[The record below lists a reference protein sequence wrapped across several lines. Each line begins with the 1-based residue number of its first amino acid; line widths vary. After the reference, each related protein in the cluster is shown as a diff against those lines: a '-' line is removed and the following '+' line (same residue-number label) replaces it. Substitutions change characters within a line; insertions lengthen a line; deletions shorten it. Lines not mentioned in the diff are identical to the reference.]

1 MEVSKALRQRK
12 ASVMV
17 SFRRGIYVPI
27 YKCEID
33 SETLET
39 NIVLFKCKLEG
50 DDKFQGSWELYIHT
64 HLHTHVHTHTHTH
77 THTPRSVTNTDLLYI
92 TGIST
97 QNASIRS
104 METEAEI
111 NV

>member
-39 NIVLFKCKLEG
+39 NSLI
-50 DDKFQGSWELYIHT
+50 
-64 HLHTHVHTHTHTH
+64 
-77 THTPRSVTNTDLLYI
+77 
-92 TGIST
+92 
-97 QNASIRS
+97 
-104 METEAEI
+104 
-111 NV
+111 

>member
-1 MEVSKALRQRK
+1 M
-12 ASVMV
+12 
-17 SFRRGIYVPI
+17 Y
-27 YKCEID
+27 
-33 SETLET
+33 T
-39 NIVLFKCKLEG
+39 N
-50 DDKFQGSWELYIHT
+50 
-64 HLHTHVHTHTHTH
+64 

>member
-50 DDKFQGSWELYIHT
+50 DDKFQGS
-64 HLHTHVHTHTHTH
+64 
-77 THTPRSVTNTDLLYI
+77 
-92 TGIST
+92 
-97 QNASIRS
+97 
-104 METEAEI
+104 
-111 NV
+111 